1 MDERLATMEELPVDY
16 RAALEQQSVTPAW
29 PMLRGL
35 IPFDLPERRTRPHV
49 WRYNA
54 LRPLLLRA
62 GELTPMEKA
71 ERRVL
76 MLGNPGLAPEPFAT
90 ASIFF
95 GLQIILPGEFAPN
108 HRHSP
113 SAVRIII
120 EGAGGYTTVEGER
133 CPMERGDV
141 ILTPAGLW
149 HQHEHR
155 GDGPMVWLDALD
167 AAVVCRIEASY
178 CKPGTRQSPSNR
190 PDASQ
195 WRFRRA
201 GLVPYERVL
210 RPPAPYPLLRYPWT
224 EVRAALEA
232 LAAHSGGN
240 EPVHLAYVN
249 PETSEPCMPM
259 LGFSARWLR
268 PGEELA
274 RTRRS
279 SSAGFLVIEGEGESE
294 IDDKILGWGEND
306 IVAIPAHAQV
316 WHRNRSAK
324 RPACLIQIDDVPLQR
339 KLGIYEEFD
348 GAA

>member
-1 MDERLATMEELPVDY
+1 MGERLATMEELPADY
-16 RAALEQQSVTPAW
+16 RAALQQQSVAPAW
-29 PMLRGL
+29 PALRSL
-35 IPFDLPERRTRPHV
+35 IPYDIPERRTRPHV
-49 WRYNA
+49 WRYSE

-90 ASIFF
+90 ATIFF

-113 SAVRIII
+113 SAVRLVI
-120 EGAGGYTTVEGER
+120 EGLGAYTTVEGER

-149 HQHEHR
+149 HQHEHM
-155 GDGPMVWLDALD
+155 GKGPMVWLDALD

-178 CKPGTRQSPSNR
+178 CKAGTPQSPSNR

-201 GLVPYERVL
+201 GLVPYARVA
-210 RPPAPYPLLRYPWT
+210 RQAAAYPLLRYPWT
-224 EVRAALEA
+224 DVRAALDA
-232 LAAHSGGN
+232 LAAHAARD

-249 PETSEPCMPM
+249 PETGEPCMPM

-274 RTRRS
+274 PTRRS

-294 IDDKILGWGEND
+294 IDGHTMRWGEND
-306 IVAIPAHAQV
+306 VVAIPAHAKV
-316 WHRNRSAK
+316 RHRNASAQ
-324 RPACLIQIDDVPLQR
+324 RPACLIQVDDVPLQR
-339 KLGIYEEFD
+339 KLGIYEEFN
-348 GAA
+348 GAG